1 MRFGIFYEHQLPRP
15 WTDGAEHRLYQE
27 ALDQVELAD
36 DLGYDYVWEVE
47 HHFLEE
53 YSHSSAPEVFLA
65 AAAERTDDIR
75 LGHGIKLLPPE
86 YNPPQRVAEQVAT
99 LDLVSDGR
107 VEWGTGESASRI
119 ELEGFG
125 VDPGEKFA
133 AWQEATEATADMM
146 AMEPYPGHDGE
157 HFSMPVRNVVPKPV
171 QDPHPPL
178 WMACSSR
185 EMIRVA
191 AQAGVGALCFAFAS
205 PDEAEEWVDTY
216 YETFENECV
225 PVGRDVNPNVAMVSG
240 FSCHEDEK
248 TARERGLEGLRFFRF
263 ALAHYYV
270 TGDHQPGRT
279 DIWETFQQAGGVES
293 DFFEEEDEE
302 GDCIGTPDQLR
313 ETLRGFE
320 AAGVDQ
326 VIFLQQAGNN
336 EHEHIRDSLELFA
349 EAVMG
354 EFHERAVEREREKRD
369 RLEPAIAAAL
379 ERKEWR
385 EPLENEEVP
394 RVPPLGRDTED
405 ATGDD

>member
-171 QDPHPPL
+171 QDPRPPI
-178 WMACSSR
+178 W
-185 EMIRVA
+185 
-191 AQAGVGALCFAFAS
+191 VGASNESSIRRGARIADGFLGAHVPFDVASEQVEIFRDERANEGKSPGEVGFLREAFVA
-205 PDEAEEWVDTY
+205 PTTEAAEAAVRDPLMDK
-216 YETFENECV
+216 YESYSDWGQDRV
-225 PVGRDVNPNVAMVSG
+225 IA
-240 FSCHEDEK
+240 
-248 TARERGLEGLRFFRF
+248 
-263 ALAHYYV
+263 
-270 TGDHQPGRT
+270 GD
-279 DIWETFQQAGGVES
+279 
-293 DFFEEEDEE
+293 DFDSLW
-302 GDCIGTPDQLR
+302 DQLR
-313 ETLRGFE
+313 QQRFLMGDPDDV
-320 AAGVDQ
+320 AAD
-326 VIFLQQAGNN
+326 
-336 EHEHIRDSLELFA
+336 
-349 EAVMG
+349 
-354 EFHERAVEREREKRD
+354 VERYQRELDLDHVFVRTQFPNTDPEDVQESIRLFGERV
-369 RLEPAIAAAL
+369 I
-379 ERKEWR
+379 
-385 EPLENEEVP
+385 P
-394 RVPPLGRDTED
+394 RFN
-405 ATGDD
+405 